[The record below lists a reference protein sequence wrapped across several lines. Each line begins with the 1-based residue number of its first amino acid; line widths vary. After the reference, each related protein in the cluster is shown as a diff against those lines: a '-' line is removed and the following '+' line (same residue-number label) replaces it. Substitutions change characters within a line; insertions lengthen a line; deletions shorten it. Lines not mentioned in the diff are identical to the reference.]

1 MRRFSVLGLVAI
13 VVLATGC
20 MRHHHTSAF
29 TGARTYHHDATFFFR
44 DVTIGPEDV
53 VNGNL
58 NVIFGNATVQG
69 TVHGDLN
76 VIGGSC
82 DYVGG
87 SIDGRINCVQST
99 SLNAMAPWLST
110 YMGDLP
116 LAEETHR
123 LSVMLAFNLVV
134 FLMFLLF
141 PLRMRLALARV
152 ETHPGLS
159 AVVGTL
165 AIVAVIPL
173 AILLALSIVGI
184 PLIVLEIAAVFAG
197 VWIGQG
203 AVALLVG
210 RRLAELARPSAT
222 PSPLMAMI
230 LGLAVVSA
238 AEIVP
243 LVGWAVTALI
253 SLIGLG
259 AAILTLIREP
269 GIPSAAVRAPIGGP
283 PMSQR

>member
-1 MRRFSVLGLVAI
+1 MTRLVRIPFALIAVAAVLAF
-13 VVLATGC
+13 ATGC
-20 MRHHHTSAF
+20 VGHHHTRGFS
-29 TGARTYHHDATFFFR
+29 GARTYHHDATFFFR

-58 NVIFGNATVQG
+58 NVIFGNATVEG
-69 TVHGDLN
+69 AVHGDLN

-87 SIDGRINCVQST
+87 SIDGRSNCVQST
-99 SLNAMAPWLST
+99 SLTARAPWLST

-123 LSVMLAFNLVV
+123 LSVMLALNLVV

-159 AVVGTL
+159 AAVGTL

-197 VWIGQG
+197 VWIGQ
-203 AVALLVG
+203 
-210 RRLAELARPSAT
+210 
-222 PSPLMAMI
+222 
-230 LGLAVVSA
+230 
-238 AEIVP
+238 
-243 LVGWAVTALI
+243 
-253 SLIGLG
+253 
-259 AAILTLIREP
+259 
-269 GIPSAAVRAPIGGP
+269 
-283 PMSQR
+283 